1 VGLVAAADHLAQSTP
16 DGHRRTRVSTPDE
29 DEAVTAIDPATCWV
43 PVPVRWRY
51 VQPGDVIA
59 GKGGLF
65 MVDQSEALLGSGEW
79 VLGTVNAPSQ
89 AGDPDEM
96 VSVLVPVPERD
107 ARSLVL
113 EDLATH
119 VIGRRTVGAA

>member
-1 VGLVAAADHLAQSTP
+1 M
-16 DGHRRTRVSTPDE
+16 
-29 DEAVTAIDPATCWV
+29 TAIDPATCWV

-51 VQPGDVIA
+51 VQPGDVFA
-59 GKGGLF
+59 GGAGLF
-65 MVDQSEALLGSGEW
+65 W
-79 VLGTVNAPSQ
+79 VEEISYGAGVIARVIGPNTGAQ
-89 AGDPDEM
+89 AHSYILDPDEL
-96 VSVLVPVPERD
+96 VSILVPVPERD

>member
-1 VGLVAAADHLAQSTP
+1 M
-16 DGHRRTRVSTPDE
+16 
-29 DEAVTAIDPATCWV
+29 TAIDPATCWV

-51 VQPGDVIA
+51 VQPGDVFA
-59 GKGGLF
+59 GAAGLF
-65 MVDQSEALLGSGEW
+65 W
-79 VLGTVNAPSQ
+79 VESASYGAGTVCAYVIGSNTGPKAK
-89 AGDPDEM
+89 AYILDPDEL
-96 VSVLVPVPERD
+96 VSILVPVPERD

>member
-1 VGLVAAADHLAQSTP
+1 
-16 DGHRRTRVSTPDE
+16 
-29 DEAVTAIDPATCWV
+29 VTAIDPATCWV

-59 GKGGLF
+59 GNGQLYQAASSYPSEDRSQWVI
-65 MVDQSEALLGSGEW
+65 MVTPGAL
-79 VLGTVNAPSQ
+79 VQ
-89 AGDPDEM
+89 IGDPDEM
-96 VSVLVPVPERD
+96 VSILVPVPERD

>member
-1 VGLVAAADHLAQSTP
+1 M
-16 DGHRRTRVSTPDE
+16 
-29 DEAVTAIDPATCWV
+29 TAIDPATCWV

-59 GKGGLF
+59 GKGSPGKGSLW
-65 MVDQSEALLGSGEW
+65 MVSGAGPDGERWRLDVSQSYLGI
-79 VLGTVNAPSQ
+79 TTTY
-89 AGDPDEM
+89 GDPDEM
-96 VSVLVPVPERD
+96 VSILVPVPERD

-113 EDLATH
+113 GDLATH